1 MKLCIQGR
9 SALTLSLAMAGLAAS
24 CSGVIDGSPAPGP
37 GPMPSPMPPGGAGHG
52 DVGTVA
58 IRQLTIAEYNNT
70 VHDLM
75 GTALHP
81 ADTFGTSEA
90 DGFDT
95 IASAGVINS
104 RKVSD
109 YFDAATS
116 LAEDVFASDALRGRI
131 VTCQPANPSDT
142 ACAEAIIK
150 GFGRRAFRRPLET
163 AETSE
168 FVSRYQKALAETADH
183 AQAIKQV
190 VRIMLVAPQ
199 FIYRIEFDP
208 DPGSMNVHALDGYE
222 MASRLSYTIWSSMPD
237 DQLLSAAGTNE
248 LLAPK
253 GLQAQVDR
261 LLADPRSSAL
271 VDNFAGQWL
280 GMRRLKD
287 HVVDTTVYP
296 LWTEALKSS
305 MRQEMGRYFDEFLH
319 GTSTYDRFLT
329 ADFNYV
335 DANLAPVYGAPAPA
349 GPGMIKIENTSDH
362 RVGFLGLAGLLTL
375 TSRPERSAPSI
386 RGQLALDALR
396 CIKLELPPNFTPPPL
411 SEPMPGQTVRQQV
424 EAHGSMPACA
434 PCHSLLDPVGLSL
447 EHFDGIGRYR
457 DTYAAGVPI
466 DTTGVFPGGKP
477 FDGLEGL
484 AATIASDPSFVSCA
498 AQKLFTFGIG
508 RSIDGSDPSAPYL
521 TQIVDGWRANGLT
534 LRNLLKQLATNDTF
548 RFRRGQP

>member
-1 MKLCIQGR
+1 
-9 SALTLSLAMAGLAAS
+9 MAGLAAS
-24 CSGVIDGSPAPGP
+24 CSGAIGSSTPSGP
-37 GPMPSPMPPGGAGHG
+37 GPAASPTPTPPGGSVPG

-70 VHDLM
+70 VHDLL

-81 ADTFGTSEA
+81 ADTFQTSEA

-116 LAEDVFASDALRGRI
+116 LAEDVFASDSLRGRI
-131 VTCQPANPSDT
+131 VTCQPATPSDT
-142 ACAEAIIK
+142 ACAESIIK
-150 GFGRRAFRRPLET
+150 AFGLRAFRRPLET

-168 FVSRYQKALAETADH
+168 FVSQYQKALAHTADH

-190 VRIMLVAPQ
+190 VRIMLVAPR
-199 FIYRIEFDP
+199 FLYRIEFDP
-208 DPGSMNVHALDGYE
+208 DPSSMNVHALNGYE

-237 DQLLSAAGTNE
+237 DRLLSAAGTNE
-248 LLAPK
+248 LLTPQ

-296 LWTEALKSS
+296 IWTDALKSS
-305 MRQEMGRYFDEFLH
+305 MQQEMGRYFDEFLH
-319 GTSTYDRFLT
+319 GTSTYDQFLT
-329 ADFNYV
+329 ADFNFV
-335 DANLAPVYGAPAPA
+335 DANLAPVYGVPAPA
-349 GPGMIKIENTSDH
+349 GQGMTKIENTTDH
-362 RVGFLGLAGLLTL
+362 RVGFLGLSGLLTF

-386 RGQLALDALR
+386 RGQLVLDALR

-411 SEPMPGQTVRQQV
+411 ADPMPGQTVRQQV

-434 PCHSLLDPVGLSL
+434 PCHTLLDPVGLSL

-457 DTYAAGVPI
+457 ETYSGGLPI

-477 FDGLEGL
+477 FDGLAGL

-508 RSIDGSDPSAPYL
+508 RSIEGSDPSAPYL

-534 LRNLLKQLATNDTF
+534 LRNLLKQLAVNDTF
-548 RFRRGQP
+548 RFRRGHP

>member
-1 MKLCIQGR
+1 TLRTQGHWP
-9 SALTLSLAMAGLAAS
+9 LTFSLAMIGLTTS
-24 CSGVIDGSPAPGP
+24 CSGAIGGSAPSGP
-37 GPMPSPMPPGGAGHG
+37 GPAPSPTPPGGSVHG

-70 VHDLM
+70 VHDLL

-116 LAEDVFASDALRGRI
+116 LAEDAFASDALRGRI
-131 VTCQPANPSDT
+131 VTCQSASPSDT
-142 ACAEAIIK
+142 ACAESIIK
-150 GFGRRAFRRPLET
+150 AFGLRAFRRPLET
-163 AETSE
+163 AETAE
-168 FVSRYQKALAETADH
+168 FVSQYQKALVQTADH

-199 FIYRIEFDP
+199 FIYRIELDP
-208 DPGSMNVHALDGYE
+208 DPSSMTVHALNSYE
-222 MASRLSYTIWSSMPD
+222 VASRLSYTIWSSMPD
-237 DQLLSAAGTNE
+237 DQLLAAAGTNE
-248 LLAPK
+248 LLTPP
-253 GLQAQVDR
+253 GVQAQVDR

-296 LWTEALKSS
+296 FWTDALKSS
-305 MRQEMGRYFDEFLH
+305 MQQEMGRYFDDFLH
-319 GTSTYDRFLT
+319 GTLTYDQFLT

-335 DANLAPVYGAPAPA
+335 DANLAPVYGVPAPA
-349 GPGMIKIENTSDH
+349 GQGMVRIENTTDH
-362 RVGFLGLAGLLTL
+362 RVGFLGLAGLLTF

-386 RGQLALDALR
+386 RGQLVLDALR

-411 SEPMPGQTVRQQV
+411 AEPMPGQTVRQQV

-447 EHFDGIGRYR
+447 EHFDGSGRYR
-457 DTYAAGVPI
+457 ETYAGGLPI
-466 DTTGVFPGGKP
+466 DASGVFPGGKP

-508 RSIDGSDPSAPYL
+508 RPIDAGDPSAPYL
-521 TQIVDGWRANGLT
+521 SQIVDGWRANGLT
-534 LRNLLKQLATNDTF
+534 LRNLVKQLATNDTF